1 MSMKEAYEKKLQAQ
15 LDEWEAGI
23 DKLQAKADQAEA
35 EAKIDYYKQIEELRA
50 MKEAAGKKLSELQAT
65 GDDAW
70 EDLKAGV
77 ESSWASLRNAVKSAT
92 SRFK

>member
-1 MSMKEAYEKKLQAQ
+1 MSIKQSYEKKLQAQ
-15 LDEWEAGI
+15 LDEWNSQIEQL
-23 DKLQAKADQAEA
+23 KAKAEQAEA
-35 EAKIDYYKQIEELRA
+35 DLQLDYYKQIEEMRSLQQIANQKLNQLRD
-50 MKEAAGKKLSELQAT
+50 S

-77 ESSWASLRNAVKSAT
+77 ESAWDTLGHSVKSAV